1 MSLAEYFENTKGVGV
16 LGTADAKGK
25 VDLALYARPHFVD
38 ETHVAFIMN
47 ERLSYENL
55 KSNPNAAYLF
65 MEKREGYAG
74 KRIYLTKVKESSEK
88 ELIDSLRRSEHGGHS
103 MESGEKHLVYFSID
117 RIRPL
122 VGG

>member
-1 MSLAEYFENTKGVGV
+1 MSLADYFENTKGMGV
-16 LGTADAKGK
+16 LGTSDAEGQ

-47 ERLSYENL
+47 ERLSYHNVQA
-55 KSNPNAAYLF
+55 NPNAAYLF
-65 MEKREGYAG
+65 VEKGQGYAG
-74 KRIYLTKVKESSEK
+74 KRIYLEKTKESDDK
-88 ELIDSLRRSEHGGHS
+88 ELIDSLRRCEHGTETS
-103 MESGEKHLVYFSID
+103 EPKQKHLVYFRIV